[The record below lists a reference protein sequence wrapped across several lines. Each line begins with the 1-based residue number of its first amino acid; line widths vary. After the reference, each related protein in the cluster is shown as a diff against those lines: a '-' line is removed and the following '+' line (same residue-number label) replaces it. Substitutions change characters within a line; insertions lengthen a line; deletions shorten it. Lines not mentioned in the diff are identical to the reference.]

1 MTIPPPGAAIKIREL
16 NHSFGVRANRKQVL
30 FDINLDIQPGR
41 IVIMTGPS
49 GSGKTTLLTLVGA
62 LRSVQEGSLVVLGN
76 ELAGLSAKGLV
87 RVRRKVGFIFQAH
100 NLFDSLTAVQNVK
113 LALRYSDVPV
123 RARQAMAVDILEKVG
138 LEHRLK
144 YKPEALSGGQRQ
156 RVAVARGIVHR
167 PRLIL
172 ADEPTAALDKDTG
185 RQVVNL
191 FRQLAREDNAAIL
204 LVTHDNRILDI
215 ADRII
220 NMVDGAIASDVQVDR
235 SLEICEFLVKCD
247 VFARNTPAALT
258 EVAQKMEVEKFPAGR
273 VIIRQGDVGDKF
285 YVIRKGKVDVSM
297 TDEKGGQ
304 TAAGVLEPGDFFG
317 EIALL
322 KEIPRSA
329 TVTALEEQFAQCPGW
344 NGGHYY
350 DDVAAS
356 GVVEMLVE
364 QRIETLRSYNVDRA
378 LTDRL

>member
-1 MTIPPPGAAIKIREL
+1 MNHAKTDPSPVVGIREL
-16 NHSFGVRANRKQVL
+16 NHSFGTRDNRKQVL
-30 FDINLDIQPGR
+30 FNINLDIQPGR

-49 GSGKTTLLTLVGA
+49 GSGKTTLLTLIGA
-62 LRSVQEGSLVVLGN
+62 LRAVQEGSVNVLGN
-76 ELAGLSAKGLV
+76 ELAGLSSKGLV

-113 LALRYSDVPV
+113 LALRYSGFPGRD
-123 RARQAMAVDILEKVG
+123 RQAMAVDILTKVG
-138 LEHRLK
+138 LDQRLK

-185 RQVVNL
+185 RRVVNL
-191 FRQLAREDNAAIL
+191 FRQLAREENAAIL

-220 NMVDGAIASDVQVDR
+220 NMVDGAIASDVHVDR
-235 SLEICEFLVKCD
+235 AVEICEFLVNCE
-247 VFARNTPAALT
+247 VFEKNTPAALT
-258 EVAQKMEVEKFPAGR
+258 EIAQKMDVETFPAGR

-285 YVIRKGKVDVSM
+285 YVIRKGRVEVTVADDKKTETS
-297 TDEKGGQ
+297 
-304 TAAGVLEPGDFFG
+304 AGDLGPGEFFG

-322 KEIPRSA
+322 KEIARSA
-329 TVTALEEQFAQCPGW
+329 TVTATEDTETYVLRKPDFLDAVAQSDPFKKQLL
-344 NGGHYY
+344 
-350 DDVAAS
+350 DIFFKR
-356 GVVEMLVE
+356 
-364 QRIETLRSYNVDRA
+364 Q
-378 LTDRL
+378 